1 MNARVVVGLD
11 NVRTRYKVL
20 VATVDGRER
29 LVERQVDECETNDR
43 PRAANE

>member
-20 VATVDGRER
+20 VATVDGRE
-29 LVERQVDECETNDR
+29 LLERQVDECETNDR